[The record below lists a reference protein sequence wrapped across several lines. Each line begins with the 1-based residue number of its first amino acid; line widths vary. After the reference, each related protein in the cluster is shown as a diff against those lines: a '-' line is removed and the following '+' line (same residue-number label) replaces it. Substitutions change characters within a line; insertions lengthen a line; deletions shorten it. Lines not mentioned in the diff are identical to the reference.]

1 MSSDEII
8 RGFNTTQ
15 EAELERLIHQLR
27 LSDGVPSTS
36 VSALVAPPS
45 PNRMSL
51 MMLYFPDEIDEHMTF
66 VEIGDIVD
74 GVVPHDKYFDEML
87 TMSMIQI
94 DEIVQP
100 ELASP
105 FNLFGVSPI
114 EVPEEIQIAPT
125 SGFSPEDPNCSSFR
139 VSR

>member
-8 RGFNTTQ
+8 GGFNTAQ
-15 EAELERLIHQLR
+15 EAELQRLIHQLR
-27 LSDGVPSTS
+27 LSDGVPGTSAST
-36 VSALVAPPS
+36 LVAPPS
-45 PNRMSL
+45 PNRISL
-51 MMLYFPDEIDEHMTF
+51 MTLYFPDEIDEHMTF

-74 GVVPHDKYFDEML
+74 GVVLHDKYFDEML
-87 TMSMIQI
+87 TMSMSQI
-94 DEIVQP
+94 NEIVQP

>member
-8 RGFNTTQ
+8 GGFNTAQ
-15 EAELERLIHQLR
+15 EVELQRLIHQLR

-36 VSALVAPPS
+36 ASALVAPPS

-66 VEIGDIVD
+66 FELGDIMD
-74 GVVPHDKYFDEML
+74 GVVPHDKYLDEIL
-87 TMSMIQI
+87 TISMSQI

-100 ELASP
+100 ELASL
-105 FNLFGVSPI
+105 FNLFGVSLI
-114 EVPEEIQIAPT
+114 EVPEEIHTAPA
-125 SGFSPEDPNCSSFR
+125 SGFSPGDPNCSSFR